1 MAYSRKANWAARPA
15 VSVALRYGLAVVSV
29 AVAFVLTS
37 VWLRNSDSPLPFT
50 GFALSAI
57 GITFWKART
66 RPGLLAAFLAT
77 LVRSYFFAP
86 ATTVIARMLY
96 DSLFLLFALLMIWIT
111 RSRNELEEKV
121 AERTAEFIA
130 VNDKLKIEIA
140 ERKRAEVELRLI
152 IDTVPIM
159 VWRKLPDGSA
169 DLFNQEF
176 RKYTGLSEEE
186 GLGWSWINVFHPDDR
201 LTEEWHAD
209 FAAGK
214 PFEKEARLRRADG
227 EYRWFLVRAVPV
239 KDDRGKL
246 VKWFGLSIDVDDL
259 KKAEDRIRLIIN
271 TIPTLAW
278 SLRPDGIVDFVNQR
292 WLEYTGLTLEQELAE
307 PTRPVHPEDL
317 ARVMEK
323 WRADMAAG
331 QPSEDEIRL
340 QRADEAYRWFLV
352 RTAPLRDER
361 GNVVKWFGISI
372 DIDDRKRMESQIRL
386 LLDAIPQQIWS
397 GPPDGT
403 LDYCNA
409 RWRSFMG
416 LELEELRGAGWQRTL
431 HPDDRER
438 VLKAWHESVTN
449 ATPYEQEERH
459 RRADGQYRWFL
470 ARGVPLRG
478 TDGRIVRWYGTN
490 TDIEDRKHA
499 EEELQRLSGELLQSQ
514 DEERRRISRDLHDS
528 TGQDLAALTADLS
541 QLGASIPSSARKL
554 RALASRCQEL
564 AEKCIREVRTLSYLI
579 FPPMLDETGLADA
592 IRHFGGGFTDRSGI
606 KVGLEVNAH
615 FGRMRGDI
623 ELALFRVVQES
634 LTNVHRHSGSLRAKI
649 LLHRGSNY
657 VTVEVSDTGQGTSG
671 RNLKTNTGTP
681 FQIGVG
687 ISSMTERVKLVG
699 GRLDIISGTSG
710 TTVRATIPIVAEGDE
725 AGTKSN
731 A

>member
-37 VWLRNSDSPLPFT
+37 VWLRYSDSPLPFT

-96 DSLFLLFALLMIWIT
+96 DSLFLLFALVMIWIT

-121 AERTAEFIA
+121 AERTAELIA

-140 ERKRAEVELRLI
+140 ERKRAEIELRLI
-152 IDTVPIM
+152 FDTVPII

-169 DLFNQEF
+169 DLLNQEF
-176 RKYTGLSEEE
+176 KKYTGLSEEQ

-201 LTEEWHAD
+201 LSEEWRAD

-214 PFEKEARLRRADG
+214 PFEKKARLRRADG
-227 EYRWFLVRAVPV
+227 EYRWFLVRAVPA

-292 WLEYTGLTLEQELAE
+292 WLDYTGLTLEQELAE

-317 ARVMEK
+317 ARVRQK

-554 RALASRCQEL
+554 RALAFRCQEL

-592 IRHFGGGFTDRSGI
+592 IRHFVLGFTDRSGI

-649 LLHRGSNY
+649 LLDRGSNY

-671 RNLKTNTGTP
+671 RNLKTNRRMP

-725 AGTKSN
+725 EGSKSN